1 MEAAARIRSLLKTSS
16 PKLHANCLL
25 DNIPTHTTFE
35 KIFGQE
41 IGQFF
46 GENKA
51 NTTVVC
57 NVFDYQA

>member
-1 MEAAARIRSLLKTSS
+1 MQIASN
-16 PKLHANCLL
+16 P
-25 DNIPTHTTFE
+25 TFE

-57 NVFDYQA
+57 NVFDYQAA

>member
-1 MEAAARIRSLLKTSS
+1 MQIASN
-16 PKLHANCLL
+16 P
-25 DNIPTHTTFE
+25 TFE

-51 NTTVVC
+51 NICMYIQLLFVMSLIIKPR
-57 NVFDYQA
+57 AL